1 MLHEA
6 VEALKSLAKRPG
18 FVLLVCLPLGLGIGA
33 TATVFSAVYGVLLKP
48 PPYAEPDRL
57 MTVWERRPRLPMPD
71 EVAAFSTDNF
81 RQWRD
86 ANTVFEGMAMYGDRP
101 VAYRGLAEAPGEPR
115 PLSAEQVSPE
125 LFSVLGVGP
134 ERGRAFR
141 PEEATPGRDGVVI
154 LGHAFWMRE
163 FGGDPEML
171 GRSLRLDDR
180 SFEIVGIM
188 PRGFGFPVPTTDL
201 YLPYPEAPP
210 ADLQPGQVRLELVRV
225 VARLGDGVTAEQ
237 AEAEA
242 AALIARLS
250 EEGEIQRMLNEGVT
264 VRLASF
270 RERATSR
277 VRQPLFALFGVTLLV
292 LLIAC
297 GNVAN
302 LLLTRA
308 GHRERELAVR
318 SALGAGRSR
327 LLWRLFTESAF
338 LAVASGALGVLL
350 AFWGAALVR
359 SLTVLG
365 LPQLAAA
372 TVDGRV
378 VAFTFLLSASAAL
391 VSGTLPALRA
401 ASRDPAAALDASGRG
416 DAGPLGGPSSRGGR
430 RWLFASMQLALTLP
444 LLIAAGLLTRSFL
457 ALVAAPPG
465 YEPRN
470 TAVFE
475 VQLAESRYP
484 DAVAQAALLD
494 RVREAL
500 AAVPGVSAVGIVDT
514 LPLSGER
521 AVVGFQRMGEE
532 PVTDPNE
539 VPRALLR
546 RVSPGYFRAM
556 GIPLLQGRAFE
567 DNDRNQP
574 GRFSVVNRTLVD
586 RYLADPPV
594 GLELRGLGEI
604 VGVVGDVF
612 EEGVDTPPEP
622 ILYPPPRRR
631 PDAGAAGD
639 HEHERGAA
647 PRPGRP
653 GAGGGGGAGPRAG
666 PRTRAAQPAD
676 ARGPHPGVGG
686 PAPALRAAARRLRGG
701 GGAARRLGGLRRGRV
716 RGERPHP
723 GARGPGG
730 PRGGP
735 WGHPAAGAAPGT
747 ADRRVRARPRPPA
760 RLVPDPLRR
769 ERAEPGAVRDH
780 PARPVGVLPRARRA
794 PRGGAGGDAAAGGG
808 RRPAGCGGSAPG
820 GASAGRRPVR
830 LSRPG

>member
-57 MTVWERRPRLPMPD
+57 MTVWERRPRMPMPD

-163 FGGDPEML
+163 FGGDTEML

-465 YEPRN
+465 YEPGN

-500 AAVPGVSAVGIVDT
+500 AAVPGVAAVGIVDT

-567 DNDRNQP
+567 DNDRNHP

-622 ILYPPPRRR
+622 ILYRLHGDARMPAPRAITNMSVVLRHAPGVPVLEAAAERVRELDPELAPLNPRTLEDRIRESVAR
-631 PDAGAAGD
+631 PRLYALLLGGFAAAAALLAAWGVFGVVGFEANARIPA
-639 HEHERGAA
+639 HGVRVALGAA
-647 PRPGRP
+647 PGDIRRLVLRQGLRIAAFGLGPGLLLAWLLTRF
-653 GAGGGGGAGPRAG
+653 AGSELSPVLFEITPLDPLVFFLVPAGLL
-666 PRTRAAQPAD
+666 AAVLAATLQPA
-676 ARGPHPGVGG
+676 A
-686 PAPALRAAARRLRGG
+686 AAARLDVVE
-701 GGAARRLGGLRRGRV
+701 AL
-716 RGERPHP
+716 RGERP
-723 GARGPGG
+723 R
-730 PRGGP
+730 
-735 WGHPAAGAAPGT
+735 
-747 ADRRVRARPRPPA
+747 
-760 RLVPDPLRR
+760 
-769 ERAEPGAVRDH
+769 
-780 PARPVGVLPRARRA
+780 
-794 PRGGAGGDAAAGGG
+794 GAGLFG
-808 RRPAGCGGSAPG
+808 
-820 GASAGRRPVR
+820 
-830 LSRPG
+830 